1 MSRWSQCANACAK
14 TMRLASQTR
23 FKQNP
28 DVKAVYAKAF
38 QAVETLN
45 GLGFI
50 TMNPER

>member
-1 MSRWSQCANACAK
+1 
-14 TMRLASQTR
+14 MRLASQTR

-28 DVKAVYAKAF
+28 DVKAVYEKAF